1 MLYVAHVVRLT
12 LTLSCTNFSNT
23 RYSIFRTA
31 LELLEAIGARDVS
44 SDNGGEASDDDT
56 TSATATVDDRL
67 SDQASVG
74 AEVAA
79 LRSEVADLRS
89 QVADVVE
96 ENHALKRTLLV
107 ILQRLDGDAAAHS
120 SLAQHSSPSTAMM
133 TIKDSVVDAR
143 GENQTLTL
151 ANLTETEV

>member
-1 MLYVAHVVRLT
+1 VRLT
-12 LTLSCTNFSNT
+12 LTLSCTNCLDT

-56 TSATATVDDRL
+56 TSATAAVDDRL
-67 SDQASVG
+67 SMEAADQASVG

-89 QVADVVE
+89 QVADVVA
-96 ENHALKRTLLV
+96 ENHALKRTLLE

-120 SLAQHSSPSTAMM
+120 SLAQYSSPSTAMM
-133 TIKDSVVDAR
+133 TIKESGVDAR